1 MLTSLVFLLLV
12 FPNSPNQGE
21 GLIVLVA
28 VREAWAQPQAL
39 TVEVAETKSVRKKK
53 KVSRG
58 WEYDVQAV
66 QLLIQVP
73 KKSLSD

>member
-1 MLTSLVFLLLV
+1 M
-12 FPNSPNQGE
+12 
-21 GLIVLVA
+21 LVA

>member
-1 MLTSLVFLLLV
+1 M
-12 FPNSPNQGE
+12 
-21 GLIVLVA
+21 LVA

-39 TVEVAETKSVRKKK
+39 TVEVAETKSARKK

-58 WEYDVQAV
+58 WESDVQAV

-73 KKSLSD
+73 KKSLSG

>member
-39 TVEVAETKSVRKKK
+39 TVEAETKSVRKKK